1 MTEMEIITRAKDLLI
16 AQFGKQVVIAE
27 ERSGLQPALVIDGA
41 LLPQVCL
48 FLRDHE
54 ATYFDFLS
62 CISAVDDGVAAGTF
76 TVVYH
81 LASIPH
87 RHQLTLK
94 VIVENDR
101 RLDNLPSVPSVH
113 AVWRTAD
120 WHEREAF
127 DLMGIYF
134 EGHPDLR
141 RILLPD
147 DWEGYPLRKDY
158 EEAELYHGIA
168 IK

>member
-1 MTEMEIITRAKDLLI
+1 MEIITRAQELL
-16 AQFGKQVVIAE
+16 ATEFGEGAVAAVE
-27 ERSGLQPALVIDGA
+27 EVGLQPALVIPREKLA
-41 LLPQVCL
+41 AVSL

-54 ATYFDFLS
+54 ETYFDFLS
-62 CISAVDDGVAAGTF
+62 CISAVDDGVESGSF

-87 RHQLTLK
+87 QHQLTLK
-94 VIVENDR
+94 VIIENDR
-101 RLDNLPSVPSVH
+101 RLDNLPIVPTVSGI
-113 AVWRTAD
+113 WRTAD

-134 EGHPDLR
+134 DGHSDLR
-141 RILLPD
+141 RILLPE

-158 EEAELYHGIA
+158 EEADTYHGIA